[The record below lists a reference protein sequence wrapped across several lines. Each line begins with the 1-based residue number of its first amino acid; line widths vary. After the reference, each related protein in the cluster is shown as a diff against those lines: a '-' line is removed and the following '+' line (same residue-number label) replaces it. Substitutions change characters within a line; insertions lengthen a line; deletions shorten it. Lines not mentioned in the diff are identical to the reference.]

1 MTQDPDI
8 GVLTKADLREA
19 LRVNRA
25 LEVSAQ
31 EDVEF
36 REGRIESCRER
47 IRDQETLIRIWEDLA
62 VSAPERLVKIRAR
75 IAEQE
80 AKLAGWKDEV
90 RAASTPTSSRESKIE
105 ALLKRIAQGDMSAI
119 GEMQKLAKG

>member
-8 GVLTKADLREA
+8 GVLTKADLKEA
-19 LRVNRA
+19 LRVNWA

-31 EDVEF
+31 GDVEF

-62 VSAPERLVKIRAR
+62 TSAPERLVKIRAR

-80 AKLAGWKDEV
+80 VKLAGWKDEV
-90 RAASTPTSSRESKIE
+90 KAASSRPSRESKIE
-105 ALLKRIAQGDMSAI
+105 ALLKRIAAGDMSAI